1 MVEATSKILIIDDD
15 PGTVGA
21 LRNILEKD
29 GFEVVEVH
37 SGTEGLAKLREDANI
52 ELVLTDIKMPGMDG
66 MSILRNIKE
75 MRPGVEVIMVTA
87 YGDYDMAIDALR
99 SNAFD
104 YLKKPIDID
113 DLLGAIG
120 RFRERRAVRKN
131 FFPSYRVLLLDDEDT
146 QRQFLQRLLEDEGY
160 SVVTAGNGEDGIK
173 IFDREKIDII
183 VTDIKMP
190 GMSGM
195 EVLYKVKRTNA
206 DVEVILVTGHGDQ
219 NVAIE
224 ALRGGA
230 CDYLKKPIDLD
241 ELIFALQKAK
251 ERLKLERS
259 LKYRNRDLRLLKEMN
274 QATQQPVQ

>member
-1 MVEATSKILIIDDD
+1 MPEEEVKILIIDDD
-15 PGTVGA
+15 PSAAGA
-21 LRNILEKD
+21 LRKILEKE
-29 GFEVVEVH
+29 GFKILDVQ
-37 SGTEGLAKLREDANI
+37 SGTEGLAKIRDDHSI
-52 ELVLTDIKMPGMDG
+52 EVILTDVRMPGMDG
-66 MSILRNIKE
+66 LTILKNAKE
-75 MRPGVEVIMVTA
+75 MRPEVEVIMVTA
-87 YGDYDMAIDALR
+87 YGDYNMAIEALR
-99 SNAFD
+99 NNAFD

-113 DLLGAIG
+113 DLLGALG
-120 RFRERRAVRKN
+120 RFREKRALRKN
-131 FFPSYRVLLLDDEDT
+131 YYPTFRILLLDDEET
-146 QRQFLQRLLEDEGY
+146 QRAFLKRLLVDEGFD
-160 SVVTAGNGEDGIK
+160 VVVAGNGEDGLA

-195 EVLYKVKRTNA
+195 EVLYKVKKISA

-251 ERLKLERS
+251 ERIKLERS
-259 LKYRNRDLRLLKEMN
+259 LRFRNRDVRLLKEMSQN
-274 QATQQPVQ
+274 K